1 MDNRP
6 VGIFDSG
13 LGGLTALNA
22 LRELLPEENIIYFG
36 DTGRVPYGAKTREQ
50 VRRMAVQDLDLVAA
64 YGVKAMIVACGTIS
78 SNAPDILDAYPIP
91 AFGVL
96 RAGVAGMSRIPGD
109 GPLGVIA
116 TEASIRSGSFARALA
131 DACPGREILPVA
143 CPDFV
148 PLIESGHS
156 APDDPLVLAAAAKY
170 LAPLRG
176 AAAVLLG
183 CTHYGLIAEAIT
195 DFLGPQVQLISAA
208 ECGAAAL
215 ASLLLKRGQTGG
227 SREARFYTSGDPT
240 VFSRAASLFCGA
252 AVRMEDVQIVPA
264 EPIPED

>member
-116 TEASIRSGSFARALA
+116 TEASIRSGSLPAHWRMPARA
-131 DACPGREILPVA
+131 GRSCRSP
-143 CPDFV
+143 
-148 PLIESGHS
+148 
-156 APDDPLVLAAAAKY
+156 
-170 LAPLRG
+170 
-176 AAAVLLG
+176 
-183 CTHYGLIAEAIT
+183 
-195 DFLGPQVQLISAA
+195 
-208 ECGAAAL
+208 
-215 ASLLLKRGQTGG
+215 
-227 SREARFYTSGDPT
+227 ARTLC
-240 VFSRAASLFCGA
+240 R
-252 AVRMEDVQIVPA
+252 
-264 EPIPED
+264 